1 MTARGALAT
10 ERTANTTS
18 SRLSVLRSQGFL
30 VLRPT
35 NPNGAEPLTNG
46 RRDVVR
52 VALAAGTAGPLG
64 GDDFALDVHVGAG
77 STLVLI
83 EISAM
88 LVLPGPRG
96 DRSHMGVTVRVGE
109 GATFV
114 WMPKPIIAARG
125 CDHDHDVRISLERNA
140 RMVMREETILGR
152 HREEPGDF
160 RTTLRITYE
169 DRPLYHQQLRFGPD
183 ADGSRSAAVLGDHRA
198 VGSVIAVD
206 PAWANTVPPA
216 SAFHANAVLAPLPG
230 PGMLV
235 SAVAHDSLQLRRL
248 LDRGLDEL
256 GSPWRPEVPRP
267 RRDHGNAM
275 HTGRMSRPNR
285 TTS

>member
-10 ERTANTTS
+10 ERTADGKS

-30 VLRPT
+30 VLRPC
-35 NPNGAEPLTNG
+35 NPNGEEPLTNR
-46 RRDVVR
+46 RRDVAR

-64 GDDFALDVHVGAG
+64 GDNFALDVHVGAG
-77 STLVLI
+77 STLVLS

-88 LVLPGPRG
+88 LVLPGPHG
-96 DRSHMGVTVRVGE
+96 DRSHMRVTVRVDE

-152 HREEPGDF
+152 HHEEPGNF
-160 RTTLRITYE
+160 RTTLRITYA

-183 ADGSRSAAVLGDHRA
+183 ADGSRSAAVLGDNRA

-206 PAWANTVPPA
+206 PAWTDGAPTA
-216 SAFHANAVLAPLPG
+216 SAFHADAVLTPLPG
-230 PGMLV
+230 PGMLI
-235 SAVAHDSLQLRRL
+235 SAVAQDSLQLRQL
-248 LDRGLDEL
+248 LDRGLDAL
-256 GSPWRPEVPRP
+256 GAPWRPESARSS
-267 RRDHGNAM
+267 RDAATESQVKAAG
-275 HTGRMSRPNR
+275 
-285 TTS
+285 